1 MRRIHTRLTLHV
13 AGRVRPWTRPSV
25 PGEPRESEMRP
36 SPSRLMDHRE
46 YPVLYVDDEKEN
58 LRIFEL
64 TFRRDFTVLTANSA
78 KEGLELLAQ
87 HPVAVVLSDQKMP
100 GIEGVEFL
108 RQVRELDSR
117 TLRILVTAYGD
128 AKILGDAINDGNI
141 YRYVAKPWEPDDMR
155 LTVQR
160 AIEAYALEAERA
172 TLLEE
177 LMILNRLSRTIHRD
191 IDRGRLY
198 DTLLEALRGEL
209 DFDGC
214 ALLLRDGDE
223 DRLSIVASEPDDEVA
238 TRLRDLSFDASN
250 AAEFVDRVL
259 KGEPQ
264 LLCGDEAVDYEASVR
279 AWLTE
284 VSADEIFVVPL
295 AGKERVIG
303 ALAVDNRRGGQPLGA
318 DGRMLVEG
326 LAMQA
331 VIAIENA
338 KLVDDLR
345 RSRAQIRRV
354 DRLGTLGTLAAGLA
368 HEINNPLV
376 SLNTFLSLAP
386 EKRETDDPS
395 FWGEYHELAC
405 GELERIRGLVETM
418 SRLGRGGPSPA
429 LAKEPV
435 HLADV
440 AEQVVRL
447 LHRETERAGVTIEMD
462 IADDLPEVP
471 AVRDQIHQVV
481 LNLALNAIQASRS
494 GGSITIHVGPDG
506 PPDAPTGARLRF
518 QDAGEGISEENL
530 ERIFDP
536 FFTTKDP
543 DKGTGL
549 GLMISHQIIAD
560 HGGSIEVEST
570 PGEGATFHVR
580 LPSEDKA
587 PTGEGAGASPGP
599 A

>member
-1 MRRIHTRLTLHV
+1 
-13 AGRVRPWTRPSV
+13 
-25 PGEPRESEMRP
+25 MRP

-46 YPVLYVDDEKEN
+46 YPVLYVDDEKDN

-64 TFRRDFTVLTANSA
+64 TFRRDFTILTASSA
-78 KEGLELLAQ
+78 SEGLELLAQ

-108 RQVRELDSR
+108 RRVRELDHR

-191 IDRGRLY
+191 IDQGRLH
-198 DTLLEALRGEL
+198 DTLLGALREEL

-214 ALLLRDGDE
+214 SLLLRDAQQDTLRFIATAPHDDVAE
-223 DRLSIVASEPDDEVA
+223 RLAEIE
-238 TRLRDLSFDASN
+238 FDMQSAPH
-250 AAEFVDRVL
+250 FLDRVW
-259 KGEPQ
+259 KGDSQ
-264 LLCGDEAVDYEASVR
+264 LLRGDEAIELESPVR
-279 AWLTE
+279 KWLTE
-284 VSADEIFVVPL
+284 VSADEVFVVPL
-295 AGKERVIG
+295 AGKERVVG
-303 ALAVDNRRGGQPLGA
+303 ALAVDNRRGGHGLGA

-338 KLVDDLR
+338 QLVEDLR
-345 RSRAQIRRV
+345 RSRAQIRRA

-386 EKRETDDPS
+386 EKRDTDDPN

-405 GELERIRGLVETM
+405 GELERIRGLVEAM
-418 SRLGRGGPSPA
+418 SRLGRGGPNAA
-429 LAKEPV
+429 LSRTPV
-435 HLADV
+435 AIDEV
-440 AEQVVRL
+440 VDQVVRL
-447 LHRETERAGVTIEMD
+447 LHRETQKAGVSVELSIEP
-462 IADDLPEVP
+462 DLPEVE
-471 AVRDQIHQVV
+471 AARDQIHQVV
-481 LNLALNAIQASRS
+481 LNLALNSIQASGE
-494 GGSITIHVGPDG
+494 GGSISIAVEGDG
-506 PPDAPTGARLRF
+506 PADARSGVRIRF
-518 QDAGEGISEENL
+518 QDRGEGISEENL

-543 DKGTGL
+543 DEGTGL

-560 HGGSIEVEST
+560 HGGSIEVESQ

-580 LPSEDKA
+580 LPALSGAARAAEATSSEA
-587 PTGEGAGASPGP
+587 
-599 A
+599 